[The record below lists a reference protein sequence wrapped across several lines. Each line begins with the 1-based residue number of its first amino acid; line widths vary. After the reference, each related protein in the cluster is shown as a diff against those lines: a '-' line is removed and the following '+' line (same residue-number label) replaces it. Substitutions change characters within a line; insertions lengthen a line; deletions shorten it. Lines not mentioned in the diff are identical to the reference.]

1 MFWHILGVYLV
12 FLFAHLF
19 LCPSNSE
26 HMSNIPTLPSAV
38 SDPSF
43 PSPSLGLPS
52 ATPSP
57 SLGLPSAA
65 TPPSSTAP
73 TAVSRVES
81 SGQRS
86 LPPHLGYSQNKDVP
100 SPAALTVRRNLCCWV
115 YCLWKLCLIPKKKG
129 KMMKLRLWSFL
140 LHRMAT
146 AVWRCRA
153 HRTVST
159 LSIVSSSELHW
170 SGQWNTI

>member
-1 MFWHILGVYLV
+1 MFWHILGVY
-12 FLFAHLF
+12 FIFIFAHLF
-19 LCPSNSE
+19 LCPLNSE

-65 TPPSSTAP
+65 TPPSSTAAS
-73 TAVSRVES
+73 AVSRVES

-86 LPPHLGYSQNKDVP
+86 LPPHLGFSQNKDVP
-100 SPAALTVRRNLCCWV
+100 SPAALTVRRILFLFIC
-115 YCLWKLCLIPKKKG
+115 IRD
-129 KMMKLRLWSFL
+129 KMIRT
-140 LHRMAT
+140 T
-146 AVWRCRA
+146 AEF
-153 HRTVST
+153 TVCKNY
-159 LSIVSSSELHW
+159 V
-170 SGQWNTI
+170 

>member
-100 SPAALTVRRNLCCWV
+100 SPAALTVRRNLFLYALGTKSLGLLLSLLFV
-115 YCLWKLCLIPKKKG
+115 KAMSDTKKKRQNDET
-129 KMMKLRLWSFL
+129 K
-140 LHRMAT
+140 
-146 AVWRCRA
+146 
-153 HRTVST
+153 T
-159 LSIVSSSELHW
+159 LVISPP
-170 SGQWNTI
+170 